1 MCFVQSRNSYC
12 EWKERSRSLL
22 FQIQRVLWDSEPEK
36 ALSRVQRALHFK
48 QKLSLC
54 RSYVHMLSAMLS
66 FSGNV
71 LQLNLKKKERIHGS
85 WKITEGPH
93 MNVEIRNK
101 RKEVGRGD
109 NKETVS
115 PKLQGINNIA
125 SSSSSQVFT
134 SSVLSPNHLASTVS
148 LSSPKYLLTKSFYYR
163 VLLKRVSIPVH

>member
-1 MCFVQSRNSYC
+1 
-12 EWKERSRSLL
+12 
-22 FQIQRVLWDSEPEK
+22 
-36 ALSRVQRALHFK
+36 
-48 QKLSLC
+48 
-54 RSYVHMLSAMLS
+54 
-66 FSGNV
+66 
-71 LQLNLKKKERIHGS
+71 
-85 WKITEGPH
+85 

-125 SSSSSQVFT
+125 SSSSSQVFA

-163 VLLKRVSIPVH
+163 VLLKRVSIPVHQSSLSGKVLIVIEERAFNQTMNLIKEHGLCMDETCIQIPSLLFFLDKCFFLFCQLLTLQHVNFLSYGRNHLPCCITVKTT